1 MSRYIIS
8 ILFLIIFT
16 LDSSAQY
23 MDAESK
29 YIGLKPKTDYDPYQ
43 NSTSTVVNVLP
54 FIFEYRI
61 EEYKGVQIRPIFDL
75 SFGGGVTQISDFGL
89 TGAYN
94 IYFSDAI
101 KRDYFIKPNI
111 AAAFTYNYNKLGK
124 YHSIALSVEPGVS
137 FLFNPNFLMTV
148 GINPSLG
155 YFIGK
160 SAKAATGSSTGFKA
174 GWGMFLHL
182 GYNMFNVMY

>member
-1 MSRYIIS
+1 MKKIGIL
-8 ILFLIIFT
+8 ILLFLLTDLGF
-16 LDSSAQY
+16 AQY
-23 MDAESK
+23 MNAESK

-43 NSTSTVVNVLP
+43 NSTSTIVNVLP

-61 EEYKGVQIRPIFDL
+61 EDYKGVQIRPIFDL
-75 SFGGGVTQISDFGL
+75 SFGGGITQISDFGL

-94 IYFSDAI
+94 IYFSDAV
-101 KRDYFIKPNI
+101 KRDYFVKPNI
-111 AAAFTYNYNKLGK
+111 AAAFTYNYNRLGK
-124 YHSIALSVEPGVS
+124 YHSVALSIEPGVS

-160 SAKAATGSSTGFKA
+160 NGKAAIDGTTHFSA

-182 GYNMFNVMY
+182 GYNMFSVMY